1 MSRRKSEREYDKIAG
16 SRISKIK
23 GGIPLHVAIGDIRS
37 ITLRNKLKR
46 LGLEGEHVNDLIAL
60 VDEIGI
66 QQTLRYASWCRFI
79 TIKSKKN
86 SPLFGGM
93 SYSFCLI
100 LLWLN

>member
-1 MSRRKSEREYDKIAG
+1 MERQREYDRIAG

-46 LGLEGEHVNDLIAL
+46 LGLNGKHIDDLISL

-66 QQTLRYASWCRFI
+66 QQTLNTMPLGVRFS
-79 TIKSKKN
+79 TVQTPKN
-86 SPLFGGM
+86 KPKIWKG
-93 SYSFCLI
+93 
-100 LLWLN
+100 

>member
-37 ITLRNKLKR
+37 ITLRNKFKR

-66 QQTLRYASWCRFI
+66 QQTLRDMPLGVRFA
-79 TIKSKKN
+79 TVKSKKN
-86 SPLFGGM
+86 KPVIWRG
-93 SYSFCLI
+93 
-100 LLWLN
+100 

>member
-1 MSRRKSEREYDKIAG
+1 M
-16 SRISKIK
+16 K

-46 LGLEGEHVNDLIAL
+46 LGLEGQHIDDLISL

-66 QQTLRYASWCRFI
+66 QQNLNDMPLGVRFS

-86 SPLFGGM
+86 KPNIWQG
-93 SYSFCLI
+93 
-100 LLWLN
+100 

>member
-1 MSRRKSEREYDKIAG
+1 MERQREYDRIAG

-46 LGLEGEHVNDLIAL
+46 LGLNGKHIDDLISL

-66 QQTLRYASWCRFI
+66 QQTLCNMPLGVRFS
-79 TIKSKKN
+79 TVQTPKN
-86 SPLFGGM
+86 KPKIWKG
-93 SYSFCLI
+93 
-100 LLWLN
+100 